1 MCQDWQYPYMLTHH
15 RTQYL
20 FVDVGAKCQHDADG
34 QTQEAPL
41 SEPDTVRIMA
51 RIPVEVGIKLA
62 NIAQE
67 QDRSLS
73 SIIRLALREW
83 CERHAEN
90 DHPAD

>member
-1 MCQDWQYPYMLTHH
+1 MLTLAENV
-15 RTQYL
+15 RMVPT
-20 FVDVGAKCQHDADG
+20 DKP
-34 QTQEAPL
+34 QEAPL

-62 NIAQE
+62 NIATE

-83 CERHAEN
+83 CERHEKN

>member
-1 MCQDWQYPYMLTHH
+1 
-15 RTQYL
+15 
-20 FVDVGAKCQHDADG
+20 
-34 QTQEAPL
+34 L